1 MSEIKHK
8 TVLITG
14 GASGIGRIMGELC
27 LQEGAKRLIVWDID
41 RVQML
46 RLSEELTGKG
56 YEVHIYQVDLSNSGA
71 IIEAAQTVKQ
81 HFGTIDLLFNNAG
94 IIVGKPFEEHSHTD
108 IDKTMRVNADALM
121 HVALEFVPDMIAR
134 GSGHI
139 INIASAAGMTANPR
153 MSVYVASKWAAIGW
167 SESLRLELESIS
179 KNLRVTTVTP
189 FYIKTG
195 MFEGVQSPILPILDP
210 QVAAQKIIRGVMQN
224 KLFVRM
230 PRLVY
235 ALPFLKGILPQ
246 RWLDVVMGKWFGIYK
261 SMDHF
266 KGRAS

>member
-27 LQEGAKRLIVWDID
+27 LLEGAKRLIIWDID

-46 RLSEELTGKG
+46 KLSEELIGKG
-56 YEVHIYQVDLSNSGA
+56 FEVHIYQVDLSDSRA
-71 IIEAAQTVKQ
+71 IVEAAGEVKL
-81 HFGTIDLLFNNAG
+81 HFGTVDLLFNNAG
-94 IIVGKPFEEHSHTD
+94 IIVGKHFEAHTHEE
-108 IDKTMRVNADALM
+108 IDKTMQVNAAALM
-121 HVALEFVPDMIAR
+121 HVALEFVPGMIAK
-134 GSGHI
+134 GAGHI
-139 INIASAAGMTANPR
+139 VNIASAAGMTANPR

-167 SESLRLELESIS
+167 SESLRLELEAIS
-179 KNLRVTTVTP
+179 KHLHVTTVTP

-195 MFEGVQSPILPILDP
+195 MFEGVQSPILPIMDP
-210 QVAAQKIIRGVMQN
+210 QVAAQKIIRGIKQN

-235 ALPFLKGILPQ
+235 ALPFLKGVLPQ

-261 SMDHF
+261 SMDQF